1 MAGSSGGR
9 RGSPSSRGWTL
20 SPGACS
26 TSTRGATPGFHARRA
41 PSRCGPQS
49 PGFPPSTSGSVPRAM
64 PALRWQATHSWEDD
78 NLVLCCI
85 ADLVVPAE
93 RTAERQPKN
102 RGKDL
107 LVHAPQF
114 RPLRSAVQGRLRL
127 SPVPRIASACGYRA
141 SCLDHGFFSSRSSKA
156 EKSSH
161 IETVYLNSRD
171 LEAVSSCLSCPGDRS
186 DHAHCSTR
194 NGMSLATEGT
204 VGGFFGNMLY
214 GKICAMLEIGR
225 LPPAC
230 GSFGWTCLH
239 LRRSAAT
246 GSPRRSPLTAA
257 TQFWVGR
264 APKSL

>member
-26 TSTRGATPGFHARRA
+26 TSTRGATPGFHAPGR

-49 PGFPPSTSGSVPRAM
+49 YGFPPSTSGSVPRAM

-107 LVHAPQF
+107 LVHAPQC

-161 IETVYLNSRD
+161 IETMYLNSRD

-194 NGMSLATEGT
+194 NGLSLATEGT
-204 VGGFFGNMLY
+204 VGGFSVIYSTARSVPCYRWVVSLQ
-214 GKICAMLEIGR
+214 
-225 LPPAC
+225 PAD
-230 GSFGWTCLH
+230 H
-239 LRRSAAT
+239 SAGLVYTSGAPT